1 MLRLPLI
8 PMLLALLC
16 AALPAQAQQNA
27 FDLVGPDLKLTVTR
41 GSTTLPIG
49 AVPSLQPGDKVT
61 AEAALPPDQAAHY
74 LLVVAFLR
82 GATNPPPKDWFF
94 VAETWRKKKNKLELT
109 VPEGAEQ
116 AVLLLAP
123 DTGGGFD
130 AVRDAVR
137 GRPGVFVRVAQDL
150 FQASLDRA
158 RLDAFVTAIARIGDT
173 APERLATAAPVLA
186 NALRIKL
193 NAECLSRPR
202 GLQAACLT
210 QNRDSLVLQTQRGT
224 TLAETLTGT
233 PADLA
238 YSIAATPQAGGG
250 YYSSY
255 IGLAR
260 DVAKLFGAF
269 RSPQYQYLPALALG
283 RGDTLKLLLNAAPS
297 FQSPRSVLA
306 APLPPI
312 GPATPPIWQAGGPTP
327 VCLAKP
333 DLVLPLED
341 APLLYATDFGRS
353 LSVRVTSNEGAT
365 RDVPVLP
372 DVEKGGVKLD
382 GAVPADL
389 GTVSNAVLQGRWGFD
404 AFTGPRLP
412 VQLDKM
418 GAWRAV
424 PDSNVVVGREHPLVL
439 RGGAAF
445 CVSQIALSDAAG
457 TRTPVPFKVTGQDEL
472 TMTLPLKDAK
482 PGALTLNI
490 ARFGSAPP
498 DTIPLV
504 ARLEAS
510 RLDRFVV
517 HEGDAEG
524 ILEGARLDQ
533 VAGLDWHGLHFAPG
547 ALSRGGDGDRLVL
560 TAEAPIPA
568 GDGEAVVR
576 LRDGRSVKL
585 AVRATAP
592 RPVATLLSRA
602 VSGKPVTGALP
613 ITLPDGVLPA
623 DASIDFSFKVIRG
636 TLGDGGGVEIAGAE
650 GPTARLGFRD
660 GALQRVGADVVV
672 AHFAPRALL
681 GAGIAGPLRYRLVQ
695 DGTPGDWQPLVT
707 LARLPLLSGLSCP
720 GDAAPCTLAGQD
732 LFVVA
737 ALSDSPDFARPTPV
751 PLGFVGGTITVPA
764 PTTGTLYLRLHDA
777 PEAIARVSLPK

>member
-1 MLRLPLI
+1 MPRLSLI
-8 PMLLALLC
+8 PLLLAMLF
-16 AALPAQAQQNA
+16 AGAPAQAQQNA
-27 FDLVGPDLKLTVTR
+27 FDLVGPDLKLSVTR
-41 GSTTLPIG
+41 GGVTLPIG

-82 GATNPPPKDWFF
+82 GATNPPPKNWFF
-94 VAETWRKKKNKLELT
+94 VAETWRKKKNRLELE
-109 VPEGAEQ
+109 VPKGAEQ

-123 DTGGGFD
+123 DTGGGFE

-158 RLDAFVTAIARIGDT
+158 RLDAFVTAIGRIGET
-173 APERLATAAPVLA
+173 APDRLATAAPVLA

-238 YSIAATPQAGGG
+238 YSIAATPQGGGG

-333 DLVLPLED
+333 GLALPLED

-353 LSVRVTSNEGAT
+353 LSLRVTANDGKT
-365 RDVPVLP
+365 RDFAVTP
-372 DVEKGGVKLD
+372 DVEKGGVRLE

-389 GTVSNAVLQGRWGFD
+389 GTVSNAVLQGSWGFET
-404 AFTGPRLP
+404 FSGPRLP
-412 VQLDKM
+412 VQLDAM

-424 PDSNVVVGREHPLVL
+424 PDSGVVVGRDHPLVL

-457 TRTPVPFKVTGQDEL
+457 TRTPIPFKVTGQDEL

-482 PGALTLNI
+482 PGALTLNV
-490 ARFGSAPP
+490 ARFGTAPP
-498 DTIPLV
+498 DTIPLA

-510 RLDRFVV
+510 RLDRFVA
-517 HEGDAEG
+517 HEGDREG
-524 ILEGARLDQ
+524 VLEGARLDQ
-533 VAGLDWHGLHFAPG
+533 VTGLDWHGMHFTAG
-547 ALSRGGDGDRLVL
+547 ALSRGSDGDRLAM
-560 TAEAPIPA
+560 TADKAVAA

-585 AVRATAP
+585 AARAAAP
-592 RPVATLLSRA
+592 RPVATVLSRA
-602 VSGKPVTGALP
+602 AVSQPASNGLA
-613 ITLPDGVLPA
+613 ITLPEGVLPA
-623 DASIDFSFKVIRG
+623 DSAIDFSFRVTRG
-636 TLGDGGGVEIAGAE
+636 TLGDSGTVEIADSDGPGAKLRF
-650 GPTARLGFRD
+650 AD
-660 GALQRVGADVVV
+660 GALQRIGNDIVV

-681 GAGIAGPLRYRLVQ
+681 GAGVAGPLRFRLVQ
-695 DGTPGDWQPLVT
+695 DGAIGDWQPLVT
-707 LARLPLLSGLSCP
+707 VARLPVLTGLTCP
-720 GDAAPCTLAGQD
+720 AEGPSCTLGGRD

-737 ALSDSPDFARPTPV
+737 AISGASDFAQATQV
-751 PLGFVGGTITVPA
+751 PPGFVGTSLALPRPA
-764 PTTGTLYLRLHDA
+764 GKTLYLRLHDA
-777 PEAIARVSLPK
+777 PDSVAQVALPG

>member
-8 PMLLALLC
+8 PLLLALLC

-41 GSTTLPIG
+41 GGTTLPIG

-61 AEAALPPDQAAHY
+61 AEAALPPDQAARY

-94 VAETWRKKKNKLELT
+94 VAETWRKKKNRLELT

-123 DTGGGFD
+123 DTGGGFN

-158 RLDAFVTAIARIGDT
+158 RLDAFVAAIARIGDT

-193 NAECLSRPR
+193 NAECLARPR

-238 YSIAATPQAGGG
+238 YSIAATPQGGGG

-312 GPATPPIWQAGGPTP
+312 GPASPPIWQAGGPTP
-327 VCLAKP
+327 VCLAQP
-333 DLVLPLED
+333 GLALPLED

-353 LSVRVTSNEGAT
+353 LSVRVTSNEGKT
-365 RDVPVLP
+365 RDFPVLP
-372 DVEKGGVKLD
+372 DVEKGGIRLE

-404 AFTGPRLP
+404 GFTGPRLP
-412 VQLDKM
+412 VQLDAM

-424 PDSNVVVGREHPLVL
+424 PDSAVVVGREHPLVL

-445 CVSQIALSDAAG
+445 CVSQIALSDPAG

-482 PGALTLNI
+482 PGAFTLNV

-498 DTIPLV
+498 DTIPLL

-510 RLDRFVV
+510 RIERFVV
-517 HEGDAEG
+517 HEGDRDG
-524 ILEGARLDQ
+524 VLEGARLDQ
-533 VAGLDWHGLHFAPG
+533 VAGLDWRGLHFTAG
-547 ALSRGGDGDRLVL
+547 ALSRGTDGDRLAMAIEGSV
-560 TAEAPIPA
+560 PA

-576 LRDGRSVKL
+576 LRDGRTVKL

-592 RPVATLLSRA
+592 RTGATLLSRA
-602 VSGKPVTGALP
+602 AAGKTANNGLPIALP
-613 ITLPDGVLPA
+613 EGVLPA
-623 DASIDFSFKVIRG
+623 DAAIDFSFRITRG
-636 TLGDGGGVEIAGAE
+636 TLGDGGTVEIAVIE
-650 GPTARLGFRD
+650 GPGATLGFRD
-660 GALQRVGADVVV
+660 GALQRVGKDVVV

-681 GAGIAGPLRYRLVQ
+681 GAGVVGSLRYRLVQ

-707 LARLPLLSGLSCP
+707 LARLPKLAGLSCP
-720 GDAAPCTLAGQD
+720 AEAATCTLSGDD
-732 LFVVA
+732 LFVLA
-737 ALSDSPDFARPTPV
+737 AVGDKPDLAGATTV
-751 PLGFVGGTITVPA
+751 PLGFVGSSITLPRPA
-764 PTTGTLYLRLHDA
+764 GKTLYLRLHDA
-777 PEAIARVSLPK
+777 PASIATVTLPG

>member
-8 PMLLALLC
+8 PLLLALLC
-16 AALPAQAQQNA
+16 ATLPAKAQQNG
-27 FDLVGPDLKLTVTR
+27 FDLAGPDLKLTVTR
-41 GSTTLPIG
+41 GETTLPIG

-61 AEAALPPDQAAHY
+61 AEAALPPHQSAHY
-74 LLVVAFLR
+74 LLVIAFLR

-94 VAETWRKKKNKLELT
+94 VAETWRKKKNRLELT
-109 VPEGAEQ
+109 VPQGAEQ

-130 AVRDAVR
+130 AIREAVR

-173 APERLATAAPVLA
+173 APDRLATAAPVLA

-193 NAECLSRPR
+193 NADCLARPR

-224 TLAETLTGT
+224 TLAETLTGST
-233 PADLA
+233 ADLA

-297 FQSPRSVLA
+297 FQNPRSVLA

-341 APLLYATDFGRS
+341 APLLYATDFARS
-353 LSVRVTSNEGAT
+353 LLVRVTSNEGAA
-365 RDVPVLP
+365 RNFAVLP
-372 DVEKGGVKLD
+372 DVEKGGVRLD

-389 GTVSNAVLQGRWGFD
+389 GTVSNAVLQGRWGFET
-404 AFTGPRLP
+404 FTGPRLP
-412 VQLDKM
+412 VQLDAM

-424 PDSNVVVGREHPLVL
+424 PDSNVVVGREHPLML

-445 CVSQIALSDAAG
+445 CVSQIALSDSAG

-482 PGALTLNI
+482 PGALTLNV

-524 ILEGARLDQ
+524 VLEGARLDQ
-533 VAGLDWHGLHFAPG
+533 VAGLDWRGLHFTVG
-547 ALSRGGDGDRLVL
+547 ALSRGNDGDRLAL
-560 TAEAPIPA
+560 TEAGPIPA

-592 RPVATLLSRA
+592 RPAATLLSRA
-602 VSGKPVTGALP
+602 ASGKPATGTLP
-613 ITLPDGVLPA
+613 ITLPEGVLPA
-623 DASIDFSFKVIRG
+623 DAAIDFSFKVTRG
-636 TLGDGGGVEIAGAE
+636 TLSDSGGVEIAGAE
-650 GPTARLGFRD
+650 GPSARLTFRD
-660 GALQRVGADVVV
+660 GALQRVGTDVVV

-695 DGTPGDWQPLVT
+695 DGMHGEWQPLLT
-707 LARLPLLSGLSCP
+707 LARLPVLTALTCP
-720 GDAAPCTLAGQD
+720 GDGAACTLAGQD

-737 ALSDSPDFARPTPV
+737 ALSDSPQFARPTPV
-751 PLGFVGGTITVPA
+751 PLGFVGSTIAVPA
-764 PTTGTLYLRLHDA
+764 PAGSTLYLHLHDA
-777 PEAIARVSLPK
+777 PEAIARVPLPK